1 MVALAPLTQH
11 VLLDAECCSAAV
23 IWTVTMSKQYWMVP
37 DWRLA
42 PPKGSRQIV
51 VTVAEARL
59 WSSSAVE
66 GQCAKSNCV
75 ARTALGLQWAVP
87 PSQVSAIGEPQWS
100 SASHCDGWEWELRL
114 GSTSPPDRWK

>member
-75 ARTALGLQWAVP
+75 ARTALGLQW
-87 PSQVSAIGEPQWS
+87 G
-100 SASHCDGWEWELRL
+100 SASIPGVCNRRAAVEQCLPL
-114 GSTSPPDRWK
+114 